1 MIKGVVTMNKNHNWC
16 LVEDPE
22 NIKIKN
28 ICLYCNYWQNHY
40 DWYDDCPEDK
50 ISCYLDCMNEYEVER
65 LK

>member
-1 MIKGVVTMNKNHNWC
+1 MIKGGGVVTMNKNHNWC

-50 ISCYLDCMNEYEVER
+50 ISC
-65 LK
+65 